1 LASTRSTNAR
11 GSCHGDIDFM
21 TGVNSAKA
29 FLDPVDA
36 NRLTDPAYRLGFN
49 TYP

>member
-1 LASTRSTNAR
+1 
-11 GSCHGDIDFM
+11 M

-36 NRLTDPAYRLGFN
+36 NRLIDPAYRLGFN